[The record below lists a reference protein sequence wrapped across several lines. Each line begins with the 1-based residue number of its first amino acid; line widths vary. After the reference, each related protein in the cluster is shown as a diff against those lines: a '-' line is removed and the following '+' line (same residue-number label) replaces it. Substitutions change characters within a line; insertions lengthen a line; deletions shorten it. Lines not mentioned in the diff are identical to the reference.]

1 MSKLLFMTIF
11 LIGFTNISD
20 ISRINQLKQEAETA
34 FKNKQYNV
42 AATRYKALVDSFQVS
57 EEAIWLNMAHCYY
70 QLKDSTNAKN
80 AYGYLSN
87 HTDNEVRSIA
97 NMQLGNIKA
106 WTQDV
111 KNYEDALLYYKRAI
125 KADPENNMARQNYEM
140 VKKLLEKLKQQQNQD
155 QQNQDKDKNQD
166 QQNQDKNQQNQD
178 KNQQNKNQ
186 NQQNQDKKD
195 QKNAENKDKKDGKE
209 GKDKQNQD
217 KKEKDQESKKD
228 KKDGKEEQK
237 KQDAKDPK
245 GEQNGREDKKDASD
259 LMPDLLKE
267 INLSQD
273 QAKMLLEAMKNQEI
287 QYLQQKSR
295 PTQKRSDKS
304 KPDW

>member
-20 ISRINQLKQEAETA
+20 ISRINQLKEEAETA

-87 HTDNEVRSIA
+87 HTDNELRSIA

-106 WTQDV
+106 WTQDT

-155 QQNQDKDKNQD
+155 RQNQDKDKNQD
-166 QQNQDKNQQNQD
+166 
-178 KNQQNKNQ
+178 
-186 NQQNQDKKD
+186 QQNQDKKD

-217 KKEKDQESKKD
+217 QKEKDQESKKD

-259 LMPDLLKE
+259 LMPDRLKE

-295 PTQKRSDKS
+295 PNQKRSDKS